1 MVRALTIRFAMMCVG
16 VVPLVFLVNVLD
28 APPELAMVSLLVYM
42 AVGALIIGNYCIAH
56 EDEIPTRERRRRARR
71 G

>member
-1 MVRALTIRFAMMCVG
+1 
-16 VVPLVFLVNVLD
+16 
-28 APPELAMVSLLVYM
+28 MVSLLVYM